1 MSEQIGRNCSS
12 KIRTDCCQALLLMPE
27 AEVLARVKVPR
38 VGPGSVLVGQGNQRA
53 WVSGVR
59 AEERLR

>member
-1 MSEQIGRNCSS
+1 
-12 KIRTDCCQALLLMPE
+12 MPE